1 MHDGNRTSQING
13 LIGLLRKNDRAARAA
28 RLLMSFSK
36 RRREIFL
43 FEVLTATRAR
53 SSKSLIL
60 CLCMI
65 TIGIK
70 QVKVHLAFFCMQRDQ
85 HGIIAKW
92 LTQSSILM

>member
-36 RRREIFL
+36 RRRRREIFL

-65 TIGIK
+65 TIGTK

-85 HGIIAKW
+85 HGIIAK
-92 LTQSSILM
+92 

>member
-13 LIGLLRKNDRAARAA
+13 LIGLLRKNDRAA

-65 TIGIK
+65 TIGTK

-85 HGIIAKW
+85 HGIIAK
-92 LTQSSILM
+92 